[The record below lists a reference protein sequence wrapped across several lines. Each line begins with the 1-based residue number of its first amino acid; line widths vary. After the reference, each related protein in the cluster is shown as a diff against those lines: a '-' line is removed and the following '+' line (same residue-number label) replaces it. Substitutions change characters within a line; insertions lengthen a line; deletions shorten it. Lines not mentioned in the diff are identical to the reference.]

1 MAPRQDTKV
10 NSGQSQHRNRSCFT
24 DAEHAHIW
32 RFVAEEFKQKNFL
45 ALQRYGDLLWEKYIK
60 AGHSNRTLI
69 SLRSHFGRQ
78 MYPRMHMADLPK
90 DELFGLLKY
99 FRVNLTDQQVNYL
112 EEKFKCEVQRNS
124 LGIIVLPSNI
134 GDQHVPPRKRWND
147 GQLTPSAT
155 AMRSTILHS
164 RIPENVT
171 QAPSIKDEVV
181 ILASKK
187 PRIKR
192 ETDDDELIPLATS
205 TPMDVDGCSTN
216 YGELVRCRTLKALAG
231 KLPTDAI
238 FDGVPSETRRQHE
251 EDVKPPL
258 PVRRA
263 GGSNQANVELLRQQI
278 AAARK
283 EVERYDSKIN
293 TVKQE
298 LHDLLVAKETLSG

>member
-1 MAPRQDTKV
+1 M
-10 NSGQSQHRNRSCFT
+10 
-24 DAEHAHIW
+24 
-32 RFVAEEFKQKNFL
+32 
-45 ALQRYGDLLWEKYIK
+45 
-60 AGHSNRTLI
+60 
-69 SLRSHFGRQ
+69 
-78 MYPRMHMADLPK
+78 
-90 DELFGLLKY
+90 
-99 FRVNLTDQQVNYL
+99 
-112 EEKFKCEVQRNS
+112 QRNS

-134 GDQHVPPRKRWND
+134 GGTFPEANVYPMHASLHVKICERSLGLDQHVPPRKRWND

-251 EDVKPPL
+251 EV
-258 PVRRA
+258 
-263 GGSNQANVELLRQQI
+263 S
-278 AAARK
+278 RK
-283 EVERYDSKIN
+283 M
-293 TVKQE
+293 
-298 LHDLLVAKETLSG
+298 